1 MPRPSKKTTKARS
14 LRLPGTTVFSSTL
27 IEDIESLEVDP
38 TYIPDCEDKDSGDDK
53 TVILS
58 LTHPRDESENMETL

>member
-27 IEDIESLEVDP
+27 IEDIEALKVDP
-38 TYIPDCEDKDSGDDK
+38 TYISDCEDEDSGDDK
-53 TVILS
+53 SVVLL
-58 LTHPRDESENMETL
+58 LTYLRDDSKDL

>member
-27 IEDIESLEVDP
+27 IEDIEALKVDP
-38 TYIPDCEDKDSGDDK
+38 TYISDCEAKDSGDDK
-53 TVILS
+53 PVVLS
-58 LTHPRDESENMETL
+58 LTHLRDNSKEL